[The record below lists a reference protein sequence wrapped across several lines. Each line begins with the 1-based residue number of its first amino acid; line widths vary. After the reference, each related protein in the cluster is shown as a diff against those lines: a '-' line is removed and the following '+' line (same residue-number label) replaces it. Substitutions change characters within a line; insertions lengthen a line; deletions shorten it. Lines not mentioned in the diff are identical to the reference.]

1 MHAGTAVI
9 LNSSS
14 SVNIFR
20 TYTAAVQTR
29 QTPANS
35 PLALKKRLSSEI
47 FATGMSQNSVSF
59 FEVAHLGTP
68 ESLDTVQLITMRN
81 ITDARSDTNR

>member
-1 MHAGTAVI
+1 MVPIRRDTNMHAGTAVI

-59 FEVAHLGTP
+59 FEVAHLAD
-68 ESLDTVQLITMRN
+68 EAEASFLY
-81 ITDARSDTNR
+81 A